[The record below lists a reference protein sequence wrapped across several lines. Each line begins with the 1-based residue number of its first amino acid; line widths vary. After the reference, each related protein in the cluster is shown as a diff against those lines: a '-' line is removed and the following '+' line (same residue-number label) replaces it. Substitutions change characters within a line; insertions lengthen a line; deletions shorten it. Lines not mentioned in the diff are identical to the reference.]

1 VMLML
6 QSNRDI
12 IWQAGRN
19 RFSHDWLKNKFS
31 LTLERAVKIAQ
42 ERIEDD
48 EFAARFI
55 EKVLPEFESEIE
67 QAKEL
72 IESFENSMSPRVLLD
87 REPLSRLEDC
97 HRDWLGV
104 VVHALWKSRIG
115 ADELICAATERLQD
129 ALAACDRLKECMRD
143 KCTKLEGPLLV
154 CCCSEL
160 LTFRDAV
167 GELGAAISK
176 FPNRI
181 RIV

>member
-1 VMLML
+1 MLML

-55 EKVLPEFESEIE
+55 EKALPEFEFEME
-67 QAKEL
+67 QAREL
-72 IESFENSMSPRVLLD
+72 IDSFETSMSPRVLLD
-87 REPLSRLEDC
+87 REPLNRLEDR

-115 ADELICAATERLQD
+115 ADELIRAATERFQDAMVAYHQLQD
-129 ALAACDRLKECMRD
+129 CIGE
-143 KCTKLEGPLLV
+143 KCTKLDGSPLA
-154 CCCSEL
+154 CCRTEL
-160 LTFRDAV
+160 LSFRDTV
-167 GELGAAISK
+167 SELGAAISR

-181 RIV
+181 RVF